1 MSHMRL
7 SLVLIVALVA
17 AACAPASGDY
27 DWCYRYDFGQQVF
40 SDFYFQD
47 TGNQYLHVPTTDSAQ
62 GGLISV
68 ADIDFPGQIVL
79 RPFSVTPFNVN
90 FAAVAVSISPVLDH
104 PTDTVPVVSS
114 PSDPIVGSFYANIHG
129 YEISQANVSSV
140 FLGSINGVTIAPLG
154 TYTPSDSIEFVL
166 YSDYAVQMNYVEVYG
181 FGENPFGFSNCGG
194 FESVPTSTAPPSPT
208 SPPDTTPQPTQTGVP
223 GCAAIQFDF
232 GGGRR
237 GFTGTTYGTYSAG
250 FSYTG
255 FISANT
261 QIFPRRRSLNL
272 SRDFTLDDV
281 PTPSQISAVE
291 VRYYA
296 QPGAGAEPMELL
308 INGAVVG
315 THTLVSGAGSYI
327 WSGTLRDWD
336 QIEIDAVVGQ
346 STNFIDP
353 GGVLIVREIIV
364 YVDLITVIPTGGV
377 PYFEAL
383 ISCSDLNLPAP
394 TSTVTPTPTPT
405 PTGTPTVCFIAY
417 FDFRISNFTFNGPEW
432 NSGVGFSGVGFENP
446 IVTLLE
452 IGVNNAFPYV
462 GKPITDAIW
471 TYSNQSGQNPDPDI
485 ELKVDFNSTNF
496 LIQDIPLE
504 EGVNRVARWSFPS
517 GYLTTGS
524 RNGFYFYAKV
534 HEEGKPPD
542 SDPQGSIDVHSL
554 EVRGIGA
561 PPTGGDWDDAT
572 SMKTV
577 PCWDLTPTPT
587 LAVTASPT
595 PFPSATASVTPTI
608 TQTASRTPLPTFVT
622 PTPTRTLIPT
632 LTPSNTPLPTNTIT
646 PTRTPG
652 PTRTLLPTFTPRPP
666 SLTPLPSATALPTVT
681 PDPSLPPVTV
691 SSTPTRYPT
700 IAPPD
705 FGTLPP
711 MPVGTLPAVPD
722 DTFGVLPTYDA
733 LEQFWPQVEG
743 GLSTAQAQ
751 VNALPGDVTSLLPV
765 PGESLNTFAG
775 YVRYVTTGVIVQ
787 EALGEKLA
795 PVGEHALYSFY
806 VVIFF
811 GLIHVSLNVI
821 VFILKIVLWMIAK
834 IRSILP

>member
-1 MSHMRL
+1 MRL
-7 SLVLIVALVA
+7 SLVLIVAMVA
-17 AACAPASGDY
+17 AACAPADGDY

-40 SDFYFQD
+40 ADFYFQD
-47 TGNQYLHVPTTDSAQ
+47 TGNQYLHTPTTDSAQ
-62 GGLISV
+62 GGLVSV
-68 ADIDFPGQIVL
+68 ADVDFPGQIVL
-79 RPFSVTPFNVN
+79 RPFSVTPFDVN

-129 YEISQANVSSV
+129 YEISQANISSV
-140 FLGSINGVTIAPLG
+140 FLGAINGVTIEPVG
-154 TYTPSDSIEFVL
+154 TYTPTDSIEFIL

-194 FESVPTSTAPPSPT
+194 FETGPTSTPIPLPTQPPGS
-208 SPPDTTPQPTQTGVP
+208 TPQATQTGVP

-232 GGGRR
+232 GAGRR
-237 GFTGTTYGTYSAG
+237 GFSGTTYGSYSAG
-250 FSYTG
+250 FTYTG
-255 FISANT
+255 FVSANT
-261 QIFPRRRSLNL
+261 QIFPRRRALNL

-281 PTPSQISAVE
+281 PTPSRISAVE

-296 QPGAGAEPMELL
+296 QPGVGAEPLELL

-364 YVDLITVIPTGGV
+364 YVDLITIIPTGGV

-383 ISCSDLNLPAP
+383 INCNDLNLPAP
-394 TSTVTPTPTPT
+394 TATASPTPTPT
-405 PTGTPTVCFIAY
+405 PTGTLAQCWRMDLDFTNPALGYLGDYEQEVSGVSNTEFNPNNFTWDRFINLEDGSDQFNGLSIVRVEIDIEEYTAGTNAS
-417 FDFRISNFTFNGPEW
+417 DFRLVFRSVNNPYPEFDALTIAPGSVSPGTIVYTSSTPVNTRLMRVLAVVGEATDFPVTDPGGSITISAMRVW
-432 NSGVGFSGVGFENP
+432 GVGNLPSDQWVGSDF
-446 IVTLLE
+446 
-452 IGVNNAFPYV
+452 IGSTC
-462 GKPITDAIW
+462 I
-471 TYSNQSGQNPDPDI
+471 DI
-485 ELKVDFNSTNF
+485 
-496 LIQDIPLE
+496 
-504 EGVNRVARWSFPS
+504 
-517 GYLTTGS
+517 
-524 RNGFYFYAKV
+524 
-534 HEEGKPPD
+534 
-542 SDPQGSIDVHSL
+542 
-554 EVRGIGA
+554 
-561 PPTGGDWDDAT
+561 
-572 SMKTV
+572 
-577 PCWDLTPTPT
+577 TPTPT
-587 LAVTASPT
+587 LPVTNTNT

-608 TQTASRTPLPTFVT
+608 TQTASRTPLPTFVS

-632 LTPSNTPLPTNTIT
+632 LTPTNTPPPTNTTT
-646 PTRTPG
+646 PTRTATA
-652 PTRTLLPTFTPRPP
+652 TRTLVPTFTPRPP

-711 MPVGTLPAVPD
+711 MPLATLPAEPD
-722 DTFGVLPTYDA
+722 DAFGVLPTYDA

-751 VNALPGDVTSLLPV
+751 VNELPSDVTSLLPV
-765 PGESLNTFAG
+765 PGENLYIFAG

-795 PVGEHALYSFY
+795 PIGEHALYSFY

-811 GLIHVSLNVI
+811 GLIHISLNVI